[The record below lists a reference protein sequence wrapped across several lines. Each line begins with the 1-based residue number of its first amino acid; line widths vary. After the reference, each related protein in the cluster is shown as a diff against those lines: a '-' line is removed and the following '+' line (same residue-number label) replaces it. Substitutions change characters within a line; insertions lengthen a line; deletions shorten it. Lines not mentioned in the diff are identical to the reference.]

1 MPIVLY
7 GDKLWSS
14 PYVHT
19 CFVALKEKALP
30 FEMKIVSL
38 GAGEHKKGE
47 MTKALTGRVP
57 AIDHDGFWLA
67 ESNAIVDY
75 LDDAFPE
82 TPRVLPVDVKQR
94 ARARQILAWVRSDL
108 MPIREERSTS
118 TMFYASE
125 RAKAKP
131 LSDAARAAKE
141 KLLRVAGELVLDAKA
156 NLFDAWS
163 IADADLAFMLQRL
176 ITNSD
181 DVPPKLR
188 DWANAQWSRPSIRA
202 FVDHE
207 RPPFEPY

>member
-19 CFVALKEKALP
+19 CFVALKEKAIP
-30 FEMKIVSL
+30 FEVKIVSL
-38 GAGEHKKGE
+38 GSGEHKKGE

-57 AIDHDGFWLA
+57 TIDHDGFWLA
-67 ESNAIVDY
+67 ESSAIVDY
-75 LDDAFPE
+75 LEDAFPNA
-82 TPRVLPVDVKQR
+82 PRVLPADVKQR

-118 TMFYASE
+118 TMFYASQ
-125 RAKAKP
+125 RAKTP
-131 LSDAARAAKE
+131 LSDAGRAAKE

-176 ITNSD
+176 VLNGD
-181 DVPPKLR
+181 DVPTKLR

-202 FVDHE
+202 FVDHA
-207 RPPFEPY
+207 RPEYEPYE